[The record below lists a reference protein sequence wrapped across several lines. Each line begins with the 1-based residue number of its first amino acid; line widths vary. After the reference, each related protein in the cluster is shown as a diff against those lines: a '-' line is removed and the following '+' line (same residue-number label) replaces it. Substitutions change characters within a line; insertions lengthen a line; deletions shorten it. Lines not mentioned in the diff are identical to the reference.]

1 MQKLLLLFIFTLSL
15 FSQDISL
22 SKNPNVYTSIGDIV
36 YDNIEKIESLKR
48 IEKFEAYSD
57 KIDAYALR
65 VRKAKSLGFGVE
77 SGARS
82 NVKLDYLKTLRELE
96 KVNAYFMRT
105 VKNSFSSSIETSDN
119 DLFIGLVNSGLIN
132 TAKNKRKIM
141 SYYKLHKDEIAAD
154 GIIQEFLDEAYAK
167 KNKKKWKPKT
177 KKQLEEEK
185 ISRLRINDKL
195 KQMALEKKLAEG
207 CSSLSYKA
215 NYKPYL
221 TLEGRPSMESEF
233 KWN

>member
-1 MQKLLLLFIFTLSL
+1 MNIYLK
-15 FSQDISL
+15 
-22 SKNPNVYTSIGDIV
+22 K
-36 YDNIEKIESLKR
+36 IEKY
-48 IEKFEAYSD
+48 EAYSN

-195 KQMALEKKLAEG
+195 KQMALEKKLAEEVR
-207 CSSLSYKA
+207 LKKKTIRE
-215 NYKPYL
+215 NQEKEL
-221 TLEGRPSMESEF
+221 F
-233 KWN
+233 N